1 LILILSADK
10 ITGLNRKD
18 FHRTPKEY
26 FFKPLLKTIFANLIL
41 RLITGAKYFEI
52 DS

>member
-1 LILILSADK
+1 MICLIRKVI
-10 ITGLNRKD
+10 NREL
-18 FHRTPKEY
+18 KEY

-41 RLITGAKYFEI
+41 RLLTGAKYFEI